1 MSDIKEARINHVLS
15 QRFEIDG
22 RTWTRKEWLDYQH
35 DHGSEIVE
43 TTIPKYKFNR
53 RKYNSL
59 CGKEQ
64 REYEAKTSIMVPAYL
79 LDGVVLN
86 KTELAYYR
94 SIGGTTRPVVYS
106 EVTYQTLMKDS
117 TIATI
122 VHQLQ
127 KIDNE
132 DEWWATAKS
141 LNDICSQQD
150 IDLIDRAND
159 WNIND

>member
-1 MSDIKEARINHVLS
+1 MSIKEARINHILS
-15 QRFEIDG
+15 QSFEIDG

-35 DHGSEIVE
+35 DNGREIVE
-43 TTIPKYKFNR
+43 ATIPKYKFDR
-53 RKYNSL
+53 SKYNSL
-59 CGKEQ
+59 HGKEQ
-64 REYEAKTSIMVPAYL
+64 EEYEARANIVVPAYL

-86 KTELAYYR
+86 KTELDYYR

-106 EVTYQTLMKDS
+106 EVTYQTLMKDPS
-117 TIATI
+117 IKAI